1 MVVIWLTATF
11 NSYLLAFAMKNFP
24 GSIQTNGLFRSFGK
38 LGGAI
43 TSASVY
49 QYVGVQKCF
58 AYNFAL
64 AGIGGI
70 LMLYY

>member
-1 MVVIWLTATF
+1 MVVLWLTASF

-38 LGGAI
+38 FGGAI
-43 TSASVY
+43 TSASAY
-49 QYVGVQKCF
+49 QYLGVQKCF
-58 AYNFAL
+58 AYNFAF

-70 LMLYY
+70 LMLLY